1 MMQQMALTFLPLME
15 LGFVIIVFF
24 LLFVLGRMTLVVK
37 VLAMLMTDIKLVDL
51 LAAQEELVLPVIPVA
66 SMTLLVIP
74 AKRPAPVLVRRTRK
88 VRKYVLVLLVLVHP
102 NSGAVLFPAVKTV
115 MILAQKLVNAVPV
128 LFAIFLSYS
137 RELLILPL

>member
-1 MMQQMALTFLPLME
+1 
-15 LGFVIIVFF
+15 
-24 LLFVLGRMTLVVK
+24 MTLVVK

-115 MILAQKLVNAVPV
+115 MILAQKLVNAVPAPSV
-128 LFAIFLSYS
+128 TFLFYS
-137 RELLILPL
+137 KELLTLQL